1 MLTKLNIAFF
11 ATHTLFLNCKMSLG
25 LIGAS
30 EALPLRFAA
39 HLDAAEYK
47 LFELEPGMEEALA
60 GGTQ

>member
-1 MLTKLNIAFF
+1 
-11 ATHTLFLNCKMSLG
+11 MSLG

>member
-1 MLTKLNIAFF
+1 
-11 ATHTLFLNCKMSLG
+11 MSL
-25 LIGAS
+25 IGPT
-30 EALPLRFAA
+30 EALALRFAA